1 MKDAKI
7 KQHEMTGAVSRFI
20 LDHATEIAA
29 VPAATDEA
37 ADVSAAYARTN
48 KALAN
53 PVVQTQDVTEK
64 ATKAQKLLRDALPA
78 LLGPLASVATKANDI
93 TLLAKATL
101 RARQLARLS
110 PTELNELADQL
121 IGLGEAQPAA
131 VQTRYALSAIL
142 PILRGY
148 QTDFAPL
155 VGQTQDLID
164 DRSGA
169 GQSAEDLLRTTM
181 QQIYELDKVMKVFQI
196 INLPLYRAYRK
207 ARVVGKRSG
216 GKKKEKGGDAPK
228 G

>member
-1 MKDAKI
+1 MSEPTGAYAFCGATCRCIPGAVPGVKANAVPMKDAKI

-169 GQSAEDLLRTTM
+169 GQSAKTC
-181 QQIYELDKVMKVFQI
+181 
-196 INLPLYRAYRK
+196 
-207 ARVVGKRSG
+207 S
-216 GKKKEKGGDAPK
+216 APPCSK
-228 G
+228 SMNSIR